1 MSALVLTIAYIF
13 GLIALGYLSG
23 LTGLLKAE
31 TGSALTDFVMTIA
44 LPALLFRTMVT
55 ADFGAVAPW
64 SLWGAY
70 FAAAAMSW
78 LIGQAITAYVFGRD
92 RRASIIGGVTS
103 AFSNLVLLGLPF
115 VLSAFGHDGVSVLS
129 LVVAVHLPTML
140 AVSVVLFA
148 LAPQEGSERV
158 DAMREFRSFVR
169 TLATNPLVVG
179 ILLGLLWRVGGL
191 AMPPFGTRIVD
202 TFASIAG
209 PLALFSVGLGMRRFG
224 LSGNLAPAAVLST
237 VKLGLMPLLVLG
249 ISLLLHLPP
258 LTAKVAVVSAAMPT
272 GVNPYLFAMRFGT
285 GQALSSNVVVIGTLA
300 SALTLAGWLAVVTA
314 LFG

>member
-1 MSALVLTIAYIF
+1 
-13 GLIALGYLSG
+13 
-23 LTGLLKAE
+23 
-31 TGSALTDFVMTIA
+31 MTIA
-44 LPALLFRTMVT
+44 LPALLFRTMIT

-70 FAAAAMSW
+70 FAAAAVSW
-78 LIGQAITAYVFGRD
+78 LIGQAITAYVFRRD
-92 RRASIIGGVTS
+92 RRAAIIGGVTS

-158 DAMREFRSFVR
+158 DAMREFRNFVR

-191 AMPPFGTRIVD
+191 TLPPFGTRIVD
-202 TFASIAG
+202 TFAGIAG

-272 GVNPYLFAMRFGT
+272 GVNPYLFAMRFGA
-285 GQALSSNVVVIGTLA
+285 GQALSSNAMTIGTLV
-300 SALTLAGWLAVVTA
+300 SALTLTGWLAVVTA